1 MSEPKRIGDIMVAIA
16 ADPTDDFAKVLRQC
30 PFIQE
35 ELLKRKIISIDDL
48 TDEQLDILYDRA
60 FLEDWID
67 GQMVMQ
73 KLHISPRT
81 LQTLRS
87 NGTIPYTKI
96 GHKIWYLK
104 RDLERVLRNN
114 YVMFNLNSAKRLV
127 NKNASL

>member
-73 KLHISPRT
+73 KLHISART

-114 YVMFNLNSAKRLV
+114 YVMFNISERYGEQ
-127 NKNASL
+127 